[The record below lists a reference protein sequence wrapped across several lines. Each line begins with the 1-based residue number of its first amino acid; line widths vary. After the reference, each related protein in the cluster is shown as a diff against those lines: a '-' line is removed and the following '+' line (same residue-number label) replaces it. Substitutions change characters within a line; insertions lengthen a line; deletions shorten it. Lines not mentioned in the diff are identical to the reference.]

1 MLTIVKSMALFF
13 LLSVTAGCV
22 VPRYNYFPTKTEI
35 SEPPLGSIHVA
46 QVGDN
51 MLRQGHYTEY
61 EALFLHTDTSFG
73 WAYTARQGYYLKKGE
88 DEDSEFFLPSNEPEG
103 GQIIKGAL
111 ADPWQSLQA
120 YKQEQRLC
128 VVTVFNVHVCQSDI
142 LFDRRKRP
150 VLQSDSFQ
158 QTLIYSG
165 KLGNKINI
173 GYRDFS
179 NNLARPAFNNT
190 VEYDLTDSKIIGYRG
205 ARIEVIEATNEFI
218 RYKVIQNFNKA
229 QF

>member
-1 MLTIVKSMALFF
+1 MLTIVKSTALF
-13 LLSVTAGCV
+13 LLYFTAGCV
-22 VPRYNYFPTKTEI
+22 VPKYNYFPVRTEI
-35 SEPPLGSIHVA
+35 SEPPLGIVHVA

-51 MLRQGHYTEY
+51 MLRQGRYMEHD
-61 EALFLHTDTSFG
+61 ALYLLSDVSFG

-88 DEDSEFFLPSNEPEG
+88 GEDSEFFLPSNEPEG
-103 GQIIKGAL
+103 GQIVKAAF
-111 ADPWQSLQA
+111 ADNWQSMEA

-128 VVTVFNVHVCQSDI
+128 VVTVFNVHTCQSNT
-142 LFDRRKRP
+142 LFERRKRP

-165 KLGNKINI
+165 KVGNKINV
-173 GYRDFS
+173 GYREFS
-179 NNLARPAFNNT
+179 NNLARPAFNNS